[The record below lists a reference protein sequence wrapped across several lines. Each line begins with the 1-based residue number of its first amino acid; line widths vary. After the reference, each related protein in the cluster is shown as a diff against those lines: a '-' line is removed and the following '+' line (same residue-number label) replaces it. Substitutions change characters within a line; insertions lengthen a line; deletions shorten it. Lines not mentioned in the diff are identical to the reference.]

1 MAGRI
6 RKCVLGAAVLVASVL
21 GMQANVQVQAKTFMT
36 PYLVEQA
43 QGKAPDVTAYVTG
56 GKMKKTAVFSGV
68 LGDDINLMQSVET
81 TSFDKSGEGIR
92 YIILVDNSGSVEPG
106 QLGEAKKQLMNLRKE
121 MSDEDQMCLYTVGGN
136 DSAGSKKN
144 VLGRE
149 VKGKDSQKLSA
160 DLKKIK
166 GIKYY
171 NSKKSKTVL
180 YRSLREVLEENTTL
194 EKRTVV
200 FLVTDGE
207 DDSTG
212 KNNDKEVIRKTVSE
226 SMIPVYGVLLY
237 NKAQKPNKMKM
248 QYTKDKI
255 LDEKNCRGYYAD
267 CSGNKSKK
275 TVAAAFKDIK
285 TIWTKGTFV
294 VKLKAPTNKKVD
306 GIAKLTLTAS
316 VDGTS
321 QAMNSVNV
329 NYSSFT
335 EDTTPPEIKDIKK
348 VQENSISFTISD
360 DSGSVI
366 GADKA
371 GNYIVKTKTEKNDG
385 KIWKIS
391 NANYNS
397 VDNKVVL
404 TFEESLYTGEYTL
417 SCINICD
424 DTQEQNKL
432 TKAYTF
438 SFEGLDEGKEKTK
451 EFVKSYWWIAVIILV
466 VVIGLIVVIIVK
478 KKPGKV
484 IEVDPSDM
492 LKADT
497 KMIRL
502 TITDRAGTIKD
513 VEWNVEGS
521 LFVGRSEMCNIFFD
535 DERLSKQHFVI
546 EVTKMACYIEDLEST
561 NGTFVNGVKVTSKR
575 MLLEG
580 DKITAGRE
588 TFIFHVMNESQ
599 PAE

>member
-1 MAGRI
+1 MVGRI
-6 RKCVLGAAVLVASVL
+6 RKYLGALGVLLLAAL
-21 GMQANVQVQAKTFMT
+21 WLQPGTQVQAKTFMT

-43 QGKAPDVTAYVTG
+43 HGKAPDVTAYVTG
-56 GKMKKTAVFSGV
+56 GKMKKSAAFSGTI
-68 LGDDINLMQSVET
+68 GDGITLMQSGET
-81 TSFDKSGEGIR
+81 VSFEESGEGIR
-92 YIILVDNSGSVEPG
+92 YIVLVDNSGSVEPG
-106 QLGEAKKQLMNLRKE
+106 QLGEAKKQLMSLRKE
-121 MSDEDQMCLYTVGGN
+121 MSDADQLCLYTVGGN

-149 VKGKDSQKLSA
+149 VQGKDGGNLSA

-180 YRSLREVLEENTTL
+180 YRSLREVLEENPTV

-200 FLVTDGE
+200 LLVTDGE

-212 KNNDKEVIRKTVSE
+212 KNNDKEVIRKAVSE

-237 NKAQKPNKMKM
+237 NKAQKPNKTKMK
-248 QYTKDKI
+248 YTRDKI

-267 CSGNKSKK
+267 CSGTKSKK
-275 TVAAAFKDIK
+275 TVASAFKDIK
-285 TIWTKGTFV
+285 TIWKKGAFV
-294 VKLKAPTNKKVD
+294 VHLKAPSNKKVD

-316 VDGTS
+316 VDGS
-321 QAMNSVNV
+321 AQAMDAVNV
-329 NYSSFT
+329 NYSSFA

-348 VQENSISFTISD
+348 VQENSISFTLSD
-360 DSGSVI
+360 DSGNVI

-371 GNYIVKTKTEKNDG
+371 ANYIIKTKNEKDDG
-385 KIWKIS
+385 KIWKVS
-391 NANYNS
+391 GVNYNS

-404 TFEESLYTGEYTL
+404 TFEEALYTGDYTL
-417 SCINICD
+417 NCNNICD

-432 TKAYTF
+432 TKSYDF

-451 EFVKSYWWIAVIILV
+451 EFVKSYWWIAVIVLV

-484 IEVDPSDM
+484 IEVDPTDM

-497 KMIRL
+497 KLIRL

-588 TFIFHVMNESQ
+588 TFVFHVMNDSQ
-599 PAE
+599 AAE

>member
-6 RKCVLGAAVLVASVL
+6 KKCMWIAAALVAAAFA
-21 GMQANVQVQAKTFMT
+21 MQTGVQIQAKTFMT

-56 GKMKKTAVFSGV
+56 GKMKKDAVFSGTV
-68 LGDDINLMQSVET
+68 GDDINLMQSGET

-92 YIILVDNSGSVEPG
+92 YIVLVDNSGSVEPG
-106 QLGEAKKQLMNLRKE
+106 QLGEAKKQLINLRKE
-121 MSDEDQMCLYTVGGN
+121 MSDADQLTLYTVGGN

-149 VKGKDSQKLSA
+149 VNGKDSGQLSA
-160 DLKKIK
+160 DLKKIQS
-166 GIKYY
+166 IKYY

-180 YRSLREVLEENTTL
+180 YRSLREVLEENTTF

-200 FLVTDGE
+200 LLVTDGE

-212 KNNDKEVIRKTVSE
+212 KNNDKEVIRKTVAD
-226 SMIPVYGVLLY
+226 SMIPVYGVILY
-237 NKAQKPNKMKM
+237 NKAQKPNKTKM
-248 QYTKDKI
+248 RYTCDKI

-267 CSGNKSKK
+267 CSGSKSKK
-275 TVAAAFKDIK
+275 TVATAFKDIK
-285 TIWTKGTFV
+285 TIWKKGTFV
-294 VKLKAPTNKKVD
+294 VKLKAPSNKKVD

-321 QAMNSVNV
+321 QAMDPVNV
-329 NYSSFT
+329 NYSSFA

-348 VQENSISFTISD
+348 IQANSISFTITD
-360 DSGSVI
+360 DSGNVI

-371 GNYIVKTKTEKNDG
+371 ANYIVKTKTEKDDG

-391 NANYNS
+391 SANYNS

-404 TFEESLYTGEYTL
+404 TFEESLYTGDYTL
-417 SCINICD
+417 SCTNICD

-432 TKAYTF
+432 TKTYEF
-438 SFEGLDEGKEKTK
+438 SFEGLNEGKEKAK
-451 EFVKSYWWIAVIILV
+451 EFLKSYWWIAVIALV

-478 KKPGKV
+478 KKPGKIV
-484 IEVDPSDM
+484 EVDPSDM

-497 KMIRL
+497 KLIRL

-588 TFIFHVMNESQ
+588 TFIFHVINDAQSAQ
-599 PAE
+599 

>member
-6 RKCVLGAAVLVASVL
+6 KKLSWILLLAGVLFLCFDKNSVA
-21 GMQANVQVQAKTFMT
+21 NAKTFMT

-43 QGKAPDVTAYVTG
+43 HGKAPDITAYVTG
-56 GKMKKTAVFSGV
+56 GQMSKKASFSGTI
-68 LGDDINLMQSVET
+68 GDDIQLLQAEDSV
-81 TSFDKSGEGIR
+81 SFEESKEGIH

-106 QLGEAKKQLMNLRKE
+106 QLGEAKKQLVAMRQELSK
-121 MSDEDQMCLYTVGGN
+121 EDQMTLYTVGGN

-144 VLGRE
+144 VIGRMVSGSE
-149 VKGKDSQKLSA
+149 SDQLYG

-180 YRSLREVLEENTTL
+180 YRSLREVLEENTVAD
-194 EKRTVV
+194 KRTVV
-200 FLVTDGE
+200 LVVTDGE

-237 NKAQKPNKMKM
+237 NKAQKPNKAKMK
-248 QYTKDKI
+248 YTRDKI

-267 CSGNKSKK
+267 CSGSKSKK
-275 TVAAAFKDIK
+275 SVANAFKDIK
-285 TIWTKGTFV
+285 KIWKKGTFV
-294 VKLKAPTNKKVD
+294 VRLKAPSNKKID
-306 GIAKLTLTAS
+306 GITKLILTAS
-316 VDGTS
+316 IDGRT
-321 QAMNSVNV
+321 QAMDAVNI
-329 NYSSFT
+329 NYSAFT

-348 VQENSISFTISD
+348 VQGNSISFTLTD
-360 DSGSVI
+360 DSGNVM

-371 GNYIVKTKTEKNDG
+371 ANYVIKTKSEKDDG
-385 KIWKIS
+385 KVWKVS

-397 VDNKVVL
+397 VDGKVVL
-404 TFEESLYTGEYTL
+404 TFEEELFTGDYVL
-417 SCINICD
+417 SCTNICD
-424 DTQEQNKL
+424 DTQDQNKL
-432 TKAYTF
+432 SKSYEF
-438 SFEGLDEGKEKTK
+438 SFEGLDEGKEKIK
-451 EFVKSYWWIAVIILV
+451 EFIKGYWWLLVIALV
-466 VVIGLIVVIIVK
+466 VIIGLIVIIIIK
-478 KKPGKV
+478 RKPGKIV
-484 IEVDPSDM
+484 EVDPSDM

-497 KMIRL
+497 KLIRL
-502 TITDRAGTIKD
+502 SITDRAGTIKD

-575 MLLEG
+575 MLLDG

-588 TFIFHVMNESQ
+588 TFVFHVVKE
-599 PAE
+599 AEPTT